1 MRQGSHR
8 AATHQ
13 SSSQVVASAGS
24 SNERAAHRTCLI
36 AKRGETRSSFSESFL
51 AADDKPALT
60 CGHLAPTRADAPHVL
75 PLERL
80 LSTASSRDLSGI
92 WRCDDRLDPHRCP
105 RAPADERSLD
115 RPVTSSPVASARRTV
130 DGHSPPTS
138 GGSRAL
144 VDARRDRDCSR
155 VCPGMVDQR
164 KNQSTPSARA
174 GHLPHRR
181 LRRWRSLQ
189 PGRRGRLSD
198 SRLTGSPPLM
208 ARSALTANEHRTCP
222 LLRRSNSPTRTRFAA
237 LGQASARGWPSTA
250 SNLRPRLDDPRPR
263 FAPGHGFKGPQTSPG
278 GGATIER

>member
-1 MRQGSHR
+1 MT
-8 AATHQ
+8 AWT
-13 SSSQVVASAGS
+13 
-24 SNERAAHRTCLI
+24 RT
-36 AKRGETRSSFSESFL
+36 
-51 AADDKPALT
+51 
-60 CGHLAPTRADAPHVL
+60 
-75 PLERL
+75 
-80 LSTASSRDLSGI
+80 
-92 WRCDDRLDPHRCP
+92 RCP

-181 LRRWRSLQ
+181 LHGWRSLQ
-189 PGRRGRLSD
+189 PGRRGRLSA
-198 SRLTGSPPLM
+198 SRLTGSPPLT
-208 ARSALTANEHRTCP
+208 ARSARSRSQQRTSDVPLATAQRQP
-222 LLRRSNSPTRTRFAA
+222 RADAFAA

-263 FAPGHGFKGPQTSPG
+263 LRQVMGSKGHRQIPG